1 MASWALVK
9 VTQKASQRERGLG
22 WRFHAWRPMPYP
34 YRAMPTAAVTHLGCK
49 LNQSEAEALSLA
61 FARAGYDLVPPADG
75 PDVFVLNSCTVT
87 HVADRKSRQMLRRA
101 KRRNPASQV
110 IATGCYAHRAPQD
123 LEAMAEVDLV
133 VDNRDKMRLLDILGL
148 PGGDAPAPFG
158 GRRARSMVKIQE
170 GCNQVCAYCIVPK
183 TRGRERSLPID
194 QILDMMRARTAAGYR
209 EIVLTGTQLG
219 SYGFEFGPPP
229 DGRTWYEEL
238 VRRALDETGVT
249 RLRFSSLQPQ
259 EITDGMIDLYREE
272 RLCPHVHIP
281 LQSGSDPVLRRM
293 RRRYS
298 AADFRRCVDRLRSAA
313 PGIAITTDIIV
324 GFPGE
329 TEADFGATVALAE
342 DVAFAQVHVFPYSH
356 RPGTSAAHFADHLD
370 PKTKAAREARL
381 LDLADRSA
389 RAYRRTFEGHDAV
402 VLWEEEKDG
411 RWSGLTEHY
420 VRAFT
425 TAGRDLRNE
434 IARVRVV
441 DVADDGL
448 RVDLLPE

>member
-1 MASWALVK
+1 M
-9 VTQKASQRERGLG
+9 G
-22 WRFHAWRPMPYP
+22 WRFHRRRSMPYP
-34 YRAMPTAAVTHLGCK
+34 YRAMPTATVTHLGCK

-61 FARAGYDLVPPADG
+61 FARAGYDIVAPADG

-101 KRRNPASQV
+101 KRRNPGSQV

-133 VDNRDKMRLLDILGL
+133 VDNRDKMRLLEILGV
-148 PGGDAPAPFG
+148 PEADVAVPPN

-194 QILDMMRARTAAGYR
+194 EILGTMRARTSAGYR

-249 RLRFSSLQPQ
+249 RLRFSSLQPR
-259 EITDGMIDLYREE
+259 EITDGMIDLYRAG

-281 LQSGSDPVLRRM
+281 LQSGSDAVLRRM
-293 RRRYS
+293 RRRYTP
-298 AADFRRCVDRLRSAA
+298 ADFRRCVDRLRAAA

-329 TEADFGATVALAE
+329 TEADFNATVALAE

-370 PKTKAAREARL
+370 PKTKAAREATPARPGRPLGAGLPPEFPEPRRRRALGRGEGRALERAHRTLRPRL
-381 LDLADRSA
+381 YHLRPRPAQRDHA
-389 RAYRRTFEGHDAV
+389 RAGHGGGRRRT
-402 VLWEEEKDG
+402 
-411 RWSGLTEHY
+411 
-420 VRAFT
+420 
-425 TAGRDLRNE
+425 AGGAATGVA
-434 IARVRVV
+434 AR
-441 DVADDGL
+441 
-448 RVDLLPE
+448 P

>member
-1 MASWALVK
+1 
-9 VTQKASQRERGLG
+9 
-22 WRFHAWRPMPYP
+22 
-34 YRAMPTAAVTHLGCK
+34 MPTAAVTHLGCK

-61 FARAGYDLVPPADG
+61 FARAGYDIVAPADG

-101 KRRNPASQV
+101 KRRNPGSQI

-133 VDNRDKMRLLDILGL
+133 VDNRGKMRLLDILGVQEA
-148 PGGDAPAPFG
+148 DASAAPG

-194 QILDMMRARTAAGYR
+194 EILDTMRARTDAGYR

-219 SYGFEFGPPP
+219 SYGYEFGPPP
-229 DGRTWYEEL
+229 TGRTWYEEF
-238 VRRALDETGVT
+238 VRRALDKTGVT

-259 EITDGMIDLYREE
+259 EITDGMIDLYRAG
-272 RLCPHVHIP
+272 RLCPHVHVP
-281 LQSGSDPVLRRM
+281 LQSGSDAVLHRM
-293 RRRYS
+293 RRRYD
-298 AADFRRCVDRLRSAA
+298 AGDFRRCVEGLRAA
-313 PGIAITTDIIV
+313 VPDIAITTDIIV

-329 TEADFGATVALAE
+329 TAADFDATAALAE
-342 DVAFAQVHVFPYSH
+342 EVSFAQIHVFPYSH
-356 RPGTSAAHFADHLD
+356 RPGTSAAHFVDHLD

-381 LDLADRSA
+381 LGLADRSA
-389 RAYRRTFEGHDAV
+389 RAYRRRFEGREAV
-402 VLWEEEKDG
+402 VLWEEEKGG

-425 TAGRDLRNE
+425 ASHRDLRNE
-434 IARVRVV
+434 FTRVRV
-441 DVADDGL
+441 AGAAEDGL
-448 RVDLLPE
+448 QVDLLDARPSPSLAL